1 MDRVEG
7 PVSEPEERSE
17 RTSMANTKNITD
29 RTERK
34 SAKRTQRKALKKVI
48 TGLGPKD
55 NKKFRKSEH
64 TGVRA
69 FLAEQN
75 AGE

>member
-1 MDRVEG
+1 
-7 PVSEPEERSE
+7 
-17 RTSMANTKNITD
+17 MANTKNITD
-29 RTERK
+29 RAERK
-34 SAKRTQRKALKKVI
+34 EAKRNQRKALKQVI
-48 TGLGPKD
+48 TGLSPKM

-69 FLAEQN
+69 FLAEQE

>member
-1 MDRVEG
+1 
-7 PVSEPEERSE
+7 
-17 RTSMANTKNITD
+17 MANTKNITD
-29 RTERK
+29 RAERK
-34 SAKRTQRKALKKVI
+34 AAKRAQRKALKQVH
-48 TGLGPKD
+48 TGLGPKMT
-55 NKKFRKSEH
+55 KKFRKSEH